1 MKGIKNEHVSC
12 TLILFNLKTNKM
24 KIKMMTLAA
33 VFCCALSSTMFTA
46 CGSDDDDDDKVQVDE
61 TKPVGGV
68 VDYGLVVNESMLSA
82 FDLTV
87 EYYDDNLQLQTEK
100 LTQEEWK
107 KTVKVSKLP
116 ASLDYR
122 LKAKA
127 KDGIDANFFQNKV
140 GLYGYH
146 YVARTVNAAGNNV
159 DKVDCSDSE
168 GARFSF
174 EKKEFDS
181 FLSQEDDVMISIH
194 VDYNDN
200 GRVKGNAWWTAKP
213 LNIK

>member
-146 YVARTVNAAGNNV
+146 YVARAVNAAGNNV

>member
-1 MKGIKNEHVSC
+1 
-12 TLILFNLKTNKM
+12 M

-33 VFCCALSSTMFTA
+33 VFCCAISSTMFTA
-46 CGSDDDDDDKVQVDE
+46 CGSDDDDDDNTVQVDE

-68 VDYGLVVNESMLSA
+68 VEYGLVVNESMLSA

-127 KDGIDANFFQNKV
+127 KDGIDVDFFQ
-140 GLYGYH
+140 GFAGIYGFLFDAYS
-146 YVARTVNAAGNNV
+146 VNALGERVKIDNVNTSAGQ
-159 DKVDCSDSE
+159 
-168 GARFSF
+168 GARFGFYYKDF
-174 EKKEFDS
+174 EYL
-181 FLSQEDDVMISIH
+181 LSQKDDAIISNH
-194 VDYNDN
+194 VDFGTN
-200 GRVKGNAWWTAKP
+200 GAVGQKVWWLSKP
-213 LNIK
+213 NLNIE